1 MERYIPLNQSKGI
14 VETQRESNVVEDWD
28 VSNLRIGEAILGF
41 PNVEPFVFRF
51 EEYITKK

>member
-1 MERYIPLNQSKGI
+1 VERYIPLNQSKGI